1 MVESGVQGVEK
12 RRRIWLIRC
21 YQALKQPKG
30 RATMSKSTVVE
41 FKDRETIIDPLSEML
56 KSGNFSKSPC
66 IYDLMI
72 QALPL
77 ITSGR

>member
-1 MVESGVQGVEK
+1 MLLQTGEELILFANIVFLYRADLFKQRSKCIQILL
-12 RRRIWLIRC
+12 RID
-21 YQALKQPKG
+21 
-30 RATMSKSTVVE
+30 TV
-41 FKDRETIIDPLSEML
+41 DR
-56 KSGNFSKSPC
+56 NFSKSPC

>member
-1 MVESGVQGVEK
+1 
-12 RRRIWLIRC
+12 LIEVDQQIMGEDC
-21 YQALKQPKG
+21 
-30 RATMSKSTVVE
+30 
-41 FKDRETIIDPLSEML
+41 
-56 KSGNFSKSPC
+56 NFSKSPC

>member
-1 MVESGVQGVEK
+1 MLEK
-12 RRRIWLIRC
+12 EVTI
-21 YQALKQPKG
+21 
-30 RATMSKSTVVE
+30 SH
-41 FKDRETIIDPLSEML
+41 ETIYRYVWDDKIR
-56 KSGNFSKSPC
+56 GGICNFSKSPC

>member
-1 MVESGVQGVEK
+1 MKIVIAGIGYVGLSNAMLLSQNHEVVALDIIPEK
-12 RRRIWLIRC
+12 IEQLDNKIC
-21 YQALKQPKG
+21 
-30 RATMSKSTVVE
+30 
-41 FKDRETIIDPLSEML
+41 
-56 KSGNFSKSPC
+56 NFSKSPC

>member
-1 MVESGVQGVEK
+1 MDKLEWNS
-12 RRRIWLIRC
+12 
-21 YQALKQPKG
+21 
-30 RATMSKSTVVE
+30 S
-41 FKDRETIIDPLSEML
+41 LSV
-56 KSGNFSKSPC
+56 GDAQTDNRNFSKSPC

>member
-1 MVESGVQGVEK
+1 
-12 RRRIWLIRC
+12 
-21 YQALKQPKG
+21 
-30 RATMSKSTVVE
+30 MSKSTVVE